1 MKLPMCGTSPSRQ
14 PGAHRTRREFL
25 QEAGA
30 LAGAALAT
38 GALPAPLA
46 ALLPAAHNV
55 RDPLPQTF
63 DTLIVGGTVID
74 PAIGLVA
81 RRDVGITGGRIAA
94 VAESLSAA
102 GTRRVLDATG
112 MLVTPGLIDVHVH
125 VFPGVATIGITPDV
139 VGMARGVTTM
149 IDAGSAGA
157 TTFPGFRAFVARGAR
172 TRVYALLNMSRPGL
186 TLSNEL
192 VDLDYVDPEVLAA
205 TIDGNRDLIVGIKV
219 RMLAGIEGDQD
230 REVMRRTREA
240 ADRTGLPV
248 TLHIGGQSS
257 PLPRILDFLRPGDVI
272 THALRRQGSILDGN
286 GRVFPEVIQ
295 AQRSGVYLDVGHG
308 MGNLDFGTAERV
320 LDQGVLP
327 DLISSDVHDGNAN
340 GPVFDLPTTLSKFLL
355 LGMSL
360 EQVLAAATSTPGK
373 AFPFGQ
379 PLGTLAVGA
388 PADIS
393 VLQRSQGEHTL
404 VDSTGNRRLAT
415 ERLTSFATFRDG
427 LPAGSPGLG

>member
-1 MKLPMCGTSPSRQ
+1 
-14 PGAHRTRREFL
+14 
-25 QEAGA
+25 
-30 LAGAALAT
+30 
-38 GALPAPLA
+38 
-46 ALLPAAHNV
+46 
-55 RDPLPQTF
+55 
-63 DTLIVGGTVID
+63 
-74 PAIGLVA
+74 
-81 RRDVGITGGRIAA
+81 
-94 VAESLSAA
+94 
-102 GTRRVLDATG
+102 

-125 VFPGVATIGITPDV
+125 VFPGVATIGIAPDV
-139 VGMARGVTTM
+139 VGMARGVTTL

-157 TTFPGFRAFVARGAR
+157 TTFPGFRAFVAREAR

-192 VDLDYVDPEVLAA
+192 ADLDYVNPDLLAT
-205 TIDGNRDLIVGIKV
+205 TIEGNRDVIVGIKV

-230 REVMRRTREA
+230 LEVMRRTREV
-240 ADRTGLPV
+240 ADRTGVPV
-248 TLHIGGQSS
+248 TLHIGGQHS

-286 GRVFPEVIQ
+286 GRVFPEVLE
-295 AQRSGVYLDVGHG
+295 AQRNGVYLDVGHG

-340 GPVFDLPTTLSKFLL
+340 GPVFDLPTTLSKFLH
-355 LGMSL
+355 LGMTL

-388 PADIS
+388 AADIS
-393 VLQRSQGEHTL
+393 VLQLAEGEYVL
-404 VDSTGNRRLAT
+404 VDSTGNRRRAS
-415 ERLTSFATFRDG
+415 ERLTAFATFRDG